1 MFLSKRKLQLH
12 CISRGLC
19 HITMF
24 LDLYFS
30 LLNLVYLSWDYELL
44 VQEFIFV
51 QTSWLFVSPLNLWHS
66 LCLLSVFSAVS
77 GVQVKIKELHDSKP
91 TKHIFHNLYFYP
103 HFLKLYIIYADYVV
117 IISCVILVVLF
128 SIQHHGTHRVAFM
141 FAPVVAAWLLCI
153 SGIGIYNI
161 FHWNR
166 QIYRALSPFYMLKF
180 LKTTGLEGWMSLGG
194 VVLSITGTYIYV
206 YDIVFYTF
214 FS

>member
-1 MFLSKRKLQLH
+1 MYKHFDYLFLLW
-12 CISRGLC
+12 I
-19 HITMF
+19 
-24 LDLYFS
+24 
-30 LLNLVYLSWDYELL
+30 YEH
-44 VQEFIFV
+44 
-51 QTSWLFVSPLNLWHS
+51 P

-91 TKHIFHNLYFYP
+91 SIFHIHYFYP
-103 HFLKLYIIYADYVV
+103 HFLKLDIIYADYVV

-180 LKTTGLEGWMSLGG
+180 LKTTGIEGWMSLGG
-194 VVLSITGTYIYV
+194 VVLSITGTYMI
-206 YDIVFYTF
+206 
-214 FS
+214 

>member
-1 MFLSKRKLQLH
+1 
-12 CISRGLC
+12 
-19 HITMF
+19 
-24 LDLYFS
+24 
-30 LLNLVYLSWDYELL
+30 
-44 VQEFIFV
+44 
-51 QTSWLFVSPLNLWHS
+51 
-66 LCLLSVFSAVS
+66 
-77 GVQVKIKELHDSKP
+77 
-91 TKHIFHNLYFYP
+91 
-103 HFLKLYIIYADYVV
+103 
-117 IISCVILVVLF
+117 
-128 SIQHHGTHRVAFM
+128 M